1 MLPKPSNKF
10 IPKIESYLHQGEV
23 SKPKA
28 KVIAHV
34 YPEVETMIDQGFS
47 LTQIVAAINANDVGF
62 TITLATF
69 KNTLHRLR
77 KRQTQQAQQAQI
89 PKTTKQP
96 ARNAFRET
104 PKKIEHD
111 NNPDLDALLDRL
123 GAEAGTLA
131 DYLKVCFNSESIAN
145 RAIEAGVSMEE
156 IRSWECPNQIR
167 LGTRLS
173 HFIRSAS

>member
-1 MLPKPSNKF
+1 MGAFSLKNDVAMLPKPSNKF

-77 KRQTQQAQQAQI
+77 KRQTQQAQI

-104 PKKIEHD
+104 PKKD
-111 NNPDLDALLDRL
+111 
-123 GAEAGTLA
+123 
-131 DYLKVCFNSESIAN
+131 
-145 RAIEAGVSMEE
+145 
-156 IRSWECPNQIR
+156 
-167 LGTRLS
+167 
-173 HFIRSAS
+173 

>member
-10 IPKIESYLHQGEV
+10 IPKIEGYLHQGEV

-69 KNTLHRLR
+69 KNTQHRLR
-77 KRQTQQAQQAQI
+77 KRQTQQAPT
-89 PKTTKQP
+89 PKAIKQP

-104 PKKIEHD
+104 QKKIQHD

-123 GAEAGTLA
+123 GAEAGDLA

-145 RAIEAGVSMEE
+145 RAIAAGVSIEE
-156 IRSWECPNQIR
+156 IQSWECPNQIR

-173 HFIRSAS
+173 HFIRNAS

>member
-77 KRQTQQAQQAQI
+77 ERQTQQAPT
-89 PKTTKQP
+89 PKAIKQP

-104 PKKIEHD
+104 QKKIQHD

-123 GAEAGTLA
+123 GAEAGDLA

-145 RAIEAGVSMEE
+145 RAIAAGVSIEE
-156 IRSWECPNQIR
+156 IQSWECPNQIR

-173 HFIRSAS
+173 HFIRNAS

>member
-10 IPKIESYLHQGEV
+10 IPKIESYLYQGEV

-34 YPEVETMIDQGFS
+34 YPEVETMIEQGFS

-77 KRQTQQAQQAQI
+77 KRQTQHAPTLKAI
-89 PKTTKQP
+89 TQP
-96 ARNAFRET
+96 ARNAF
-104 PKKIEHD
+104 
-111 NNPDLDALLDRL
+111 
-123 GAEAGTLA
+123 
-131 DYLKVCFNSESIAN
+131 
-145 RAIEAGVSMEE
+145 
-156 IRSWECPNQIR
+156 
-167 LGTRLS
+167 
-173 HFIRSAS
+173 

>member
-10 IPKIESYLHQGEV
+10 IPKIEGYLHQGEV

-77 KRQTQQAQQAQI
+77 RRQTQQVPT
-89 PKTTKQP
+89 PKTITQP

-104 PKKIEHD
+104 PKKIQHD

-145 RAIEAGVSMEE
+145 RAIAAGVSIEE

>member
-1 MLPKPSNKF
+1 MLKRAK
-10 IPKIESYLHQGEV
+10 KKVESSPQPETKLAV
-23 SKPKA
+23 K
-28 KVIAHV
+28 KV
-34 YPEVETMIDQGFS
+34 
-47 LTQIVAAINANDVGF
+47 
-62 TITLATF
+62 
-69 KNTLHRLR
+69 
-77 KRQTQQAQQAQI
+77 
-89 PKTTKQP
+89 TT
-96 ARNAFRET
+96 NAFSTIVEKERF
-104 PKKIEHD
+104 EHD

-123 GAEAGTLA
+123 GAETGNLA

>member
-34 YPEVETMIDQGFS
+34 YPEVETMIEQGFS

-77 KRQTQQAQQAQI
+77 KRQTQKAPT
-89 PKTTKQP
+89 PKAITQP
-96 ARNAFRET
+96 ARNAFRER
-104 PKKIEHD
+104 PKKIQHD

-145 RAIEAGVSMEE
+145 RAIEAGVSIEE